1 MFDPYEAFKFQVG
14 EQPLGFSSLAPQNIL
29 PGSPEY
35 KVFYCGKSERELF
48 SSLGKKNS
56 LGIISFVLF
65 GGSPFPYL
73 RYFFFFTYLLISVP
87 SHVFEGTL
95 WISQVLCAALRGE
108 LCPVNCSHHHLPGLL
123 QFCFLSDSTAAGWTL
138 NSPAGSCRAYLVF
151 PLLKARGAL
160 LPDIQ
165 CLKTISQI
173 LSSLL
178 VSDGKVNSVSV
189 TPSCPEMEIH
199 MCFFMRTYKYYND

>member
-1 MFDPYEAFKFQVG
+1 MFDPYEAFKFQAG
-14 EQPLGFSSLAPQNIL
+14 EQPLGFSSLAPQNIS

-35 KVFYCGKSERELF
+35 KVFYCGQSERELF

-65 GGSPFPYL
+65 GRSPFPYL
-73 RYFFFFTYLLISVP
+73 RYFFSSHICLSQYLATYLR
-87 SHVFEGTL
+87 TL

-108 LCPVNCSHHHLPGLL
+108 LWSVNCSHHHLPGLL
-123 QFCFLSDSTAAGWTL
+123 QFCLLSDSTAAGWTL

-151 PLLKARGAL
+151 PLLRARGAL
-160 LPDIQ
+160 LPDTQ

-199 MCFFMRTYKYYND
+199 MCFFMRTYEYYND

>member
-1 MFDPYEAFKFQVG
+1 MRLLNFRWE
-14 EQPLGFSSLAPQNIL
+14 SSLQGSVPL
-29 PGSPEY
+29 PPKIYYLVPLNTRFSTVASRNVNFFHPRGRKTVQGSFPLSFLGEA
-35 KVFYCGKSERELF
+35 L
-48 SSLGKKNS
+48 SLT
-56 LGIISFVLF
+56 LGT
-65 GGSPFPYL
+65 
-73 RYFFFFTYLLISVP
+73 FFFFTYLLISVP

-123 QFCFLSDSTAAGWTL
+123 QFCLLSDRTAAGWTL
-138 NSPAGSCRAYLVF
+138 NSPAGNCRAYLVF
-151 PLLKARGAL
+151 PLLRARGAL